1 MSGKV
6 VGAGWLNRAHL
17 PHIVAGEHFELRLM
31 LIDKRGELETV
42 HGLLPAQ
49 LRRQLNEAQQASSDA
64 MSNKQRRQMCAGLDG
79 RQGWPFPP
87 GGLAEVGP
95 QPVNRRILHH
105 QGGRELTAELL
116 LDLN

>member
-1 MSGKV
+1 MPGKV

-17 PHIVAGEHFELRLM
+17 PHIVGGENFELRLM
-31 LIDKRGELETV
+31 LIDKRGALETV
-42 HGLLPAQ
+42 HGLLPHQ
-49 LRRQLNEAQQASSDA
+49 LGPPLNEAQQASSTA
-64 MSNKQRRQMCAGLDG
+64 MSNKQWRQLCSGLDR

-87 GGLAEVGP
+87 GSLAEVGP

-105 QGGRELTAELL
+105 QGRRELTAEVL